1 MTYSK
6 DEDASLSGKTLRRR
20 NFLLT
25 AGLGIGGAVAAVAG
39 VKAVAK
45 AEPAVP
51 AAAQPQDKGYQATE
65 HVRNYYRTARV

>member
-1 MTYSK
+1 MAHSNET
-6 DEDASLSGKTLRRR
+6 DASLSGTLKRR

-25 AGLGIGGAVAAVAG
+25 AGLGLGGAVAAVAG
-39 VKAVAK
+39 VKAVVK
-45 AEPAVP
+45 EQPAVL